1 MKGFCK
7 FPILQGFKEK
17 SYVHIVK
24 KIALNGKLYII
35 HEYDTKT
42 LVRIYMCVWKKY
54 VIILYFVG
62 KFMIKSLFGKNDH
75 GLDSQFPLWSSL
87 SKESTGK

>member
-1 MKGFCK
+1 MNEFLGFCK

-35 HEYDTKT
+35 HEYD
-42 LVRIYMCVWKKY
+42 
-54 VIILYFVG
+54 
-62 KFMIKSLFGKNDH
+62 D
-75 GLDSQFPLWSSL
+75 
-87 SKESTGK
+87 